1 MGTLAVEDAPE
12 KHYQITEL
20 PSVNSFSET
29 KNPTKQIISA
39 SSTDLSKPY
48 FRNNLNQQ
56 LKQEPSDHLIN
67 SQLDP

>member
-1 MGTLAVEDAPE
+1 MGTLAVEDGPE

-48 FRNNLNQQ
+48 FRNNLNQ
-56 LKQEPSDHLIN
+56 
-67 SQLDP
+67 